1 MLGKEET
8 QGLKF
13 EGQLLTGKGKSEM
26 KKKKKTQ
33 GDSVYVKFE
42 NCIVI
47 FLSGYYLR
55 VLLQPTGQLN

>member
-26 KKKKKTQ
+26 KKKKKPR
-33 GDSVYVKFE
+33 E
-42 NCIVI
+42 IVCM
-47 FLSGYYLR
+47 LSLK
-55 VLLQPTGQLN
+55 TA